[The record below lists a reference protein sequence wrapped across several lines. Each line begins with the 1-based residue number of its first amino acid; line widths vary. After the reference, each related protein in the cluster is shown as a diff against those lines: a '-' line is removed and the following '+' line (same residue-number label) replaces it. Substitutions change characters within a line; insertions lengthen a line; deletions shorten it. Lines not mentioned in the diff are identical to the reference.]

1 MNKSIIYNKQTTRK
15 FQDQYDNCASKMVN
29 FDSNIDKFILFYRK
43 LMMMLKAR
51 GNVLTPRH

>member
-15 FQDQYDNCASKMVN
+15 FQDQYDNCNSKMGN
-29 FDSNIDKFILFYRK
+29 FDSNIEKFILFYRK

-51 GNVLTPRH
+51 GNVLTPRD